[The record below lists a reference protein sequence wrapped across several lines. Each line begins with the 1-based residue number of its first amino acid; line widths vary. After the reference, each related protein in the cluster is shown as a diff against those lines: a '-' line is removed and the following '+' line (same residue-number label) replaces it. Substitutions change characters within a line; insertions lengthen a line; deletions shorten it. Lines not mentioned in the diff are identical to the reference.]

1 LTARRSYAWLAFT
14 AITRQIKENHDAM
27 AFHLWADRPSE
38 ARDRLRTLLSRHY
51 RLEQYD
57 LFFAPSLHVARILLS
72 QLFLR
77 QEQARNQTRYA
88 THFPVTELNVL
99 PAVPLMAGNINF
111 VDHVALPQG
120 RVRPL
125 QAAMQQ
131 GVVDASESFASA
143 LHEEVIAHASLFVA
157 RLDRQADLPAGLVLV
172 ALRTADFS
180 TLVRS
185 ELRLF
190 EHGLPLDIPVLAALG
205 RLREQDWRPYNQ
217 ASVDAIGLNAPVLL
231 ASSHTP
237 GLPFASF
244 PLSPT
249 QLAALTP
256 ASDLETWPQQ
266 GYLLVRAS
274 QRGGPRKQTNLTP
287 HIARRVQ
294 ALFSPGGKS

>member
-1 LTARRSYAWLAFT
+1 
-14 AITRQIKENHDAM
+14 M
-27 AFHLWADRPSE
+27 AFHPWADRPSE

-88 THFPVTELNVL
+88 THYPVTELNVL

-111 VDHVALPQG
+111 VAHVALPQG

-131 GVVDASESFASA
+131 GVVDASESFASV
-143 LHEEVIAHASLFVA
+143 LHEEVIAYAGLFVA
-157 RLDRQADLPAGLVLV
+157 RLDRHADLPGGLVLV

-190 EHGLPLDIPVLAALG
+190 EQGLPLAAPVLAALG
-205 RLREQDWRPYNQ
+205 RLREQGWRPYNH
-217 ASVDAIGLNAPVLL
+217 ASVEAISLNAPQPLI
-231 ASSHTP
+231 SSHTP
-237 GLPFASF
+237 GIPFASF
-244 PLSPT
+244 SLPPRL
-249 QLAALTP
+249 LAALTP
-256 ASDLETWPQQ
+256 ASDLELWPQQ

-274 QRGGPRKQTNLTP
+274 QRGGARKQTNLTP
-287 HIARRVQ
+287 HILRRVQ
-294 ALFSPGGKS
+294 ALFNPGVESEKSE

>member
-1 LTARRSYAWLAFT
+1 
-14 AITRQIKENHDAM
+14 M
-27 AFHLWADRPSE
+27 ALYSWADRPSE

-111 VDHVALPQG
+111 VAHIELPYG

-125 QAAMQQ
+125 QTCQQQ
-131 GVVDASESFASA
+131 GVVDVSESFASV
-143 LHEEVIAHASLFVA
+143 LHEEVINHARLFVA
-157 RLDRQADLPAGLVLV
+157 RLDRHADLPGGLVLV

-190 EHGLPLDIPVLAALG
+190 EQGLPLDVPVVAALT
-205 RLREQDWRPYNQ
+205 RSQEQAWRPYNQ
-217 ASVDAIGLNAPVLL
+217 ACVEAIALNLPLLL
-231 ASSHTP
+231 ASSHQP

-244 PLSPT
+244 ALSRM
-249 QLAALTP
+249 QLAALSP
-256 ASDLETWPQQ
+256 ASDVELWPHQ
-266 GYLLVRAS
+266 GHLLVRAS
-274 QRGGPRKQTNLTP
+274 QRGGGRKQINLTP
-287 HIARRVQ
+287 QIGRRVQ
-294 ALFSPGGKS
+294 TLFNASGKSEKAR

>member
-1 LTARRSYAWLAFT
+1 MALPPYA
-14 AITRQIKENHDAM
+14 N
-27 AFHLWADRPSE
+27 RPAE

-51 RLEQYD
+51 RMEHYD

-88 THFPVTELNVL
+88 THYPVTELNVL

-111 VDHVALPQG
+111 VAHVELPHG
-120 RVRPL
+120 LVRPL
-125 QAAMQQ
+125 SECQQQ
-131 GVVDASESFASA
+131 GVVDVSESFASV
-143 LHEEVIAHASLFVA
+143 LHDDVINHARLFVA
-157 RLDRQADLPAGLVLV
+157 SLDRHADLPGGLVLV

-190 EHGLPLDIPVLAALG
+190 EQGLPLDAPVLAALA
-205 RLREQDWRPYNQ
+205 RTKEQGWRPFNH
-217 ASVDAIGLNAPVLL
+217 ASIDAIAIHSPIVL
-231 ASSHTP
+231 ASSHQP

-244 PLSPT
+244 SLSQT

-256 ASDLETWPQQ
+256 ASDLELWPQQ
-266 GYLLVRAS
+266 GHLLMRAS
-274 QRGGPRKQTNLTP
+274 QRGGGRKRSNFTP
-287 HIARRVQ
+287 QISRRLQ
-294 ALFSPGGKS
+294 QLFTAGGQSEKMR

>member
-1 LTARRSYAWLAFT
+1 
-14 AITRQIKENHDAM
+14 M
-27 AFHLWADRPSE
+27 AFHPWADQPSE

-88 THFPVTELNVL
+88 THYPVTELNVL

-111 VDHVALPQG
+111 VEHVALPQG

-131 GVVDASESFASA
+131 GVLDASESFASV
-143 LHEEVIAHASLFVA
+143 LHDEVIAYAGLFVA
-157 RLDRQADLPAGLVLV
+157 RLDRHADLPGGLVLV

-190 EHGLPLDIPVLAALG
+190 EQGLPLAASVLAALG
-205 RLREQDWRPYNQ
+205 RLREQSWRPYNQ
-217 ASVDAIGLNAPVLL
+217 ACVEAIGLNAPQPLV
-231 ASSHTP
+231 SSHTP
-237 GLPFASF
+237 GMPFASF
-244 PLSPT
+244 SLPPRLLT
-249 QLAALTP
+249 ALTP
-256 ASDLETWPQQ
+256 ASDLELWPQQ

-274 QRGGPRKQTNLTP
+274 QRGGARKQTNLTP
-287 HIARRVQ
+287 HILRRVQ
-294 ALFSPGGKS
+294 ALFNPGGESEKSE